1 MTDIIEP
8 LKVYESELKDKLK
21 EETEKYWK
29 ELIKSTNTD
38 IEANKTT
45 CTEYYNI
52 VNNEKLY
59 KHKLAVIKLWQ
70 GFFRVIS
77 IIMIIVGIIM
87 AIYGANGSKTGILVG
102 GIILVVVAI
111 IILVLA
117 QKLPKN
123 KIASLKEI
131 IANLAKQAQEKLNLA
146 YKQMSKLNNAYDWNI
161 PAKLVNKLNTVL
173 EFDEHFDVKK
183 YQYLHDKY
191 GLDENFDD
199 KTSTLAVE
207 SGSILGNPFLM
218 VKTLNQYWY
227 THTYENSIT
236 IHWTTTV
243 HTKNGTSTQYH
254 TETLTAYVDKPAAG
268 YNDRTYLIYGNEAA
282 PDLKFSRGPSGID
295 GMNENQIKKMI
306 KKESKGFDKMA
317 RKALTDNDP
326 NTNYVRFGNEEF
338 ESLFG
343 GENRDNE
350 VQFRLLFTPLAQQ
363 NLIKL
368 IRENKYYGDDWYFEK
383 NKKINFIQSKHS
395 QTFDYKADPEYFIDF
410 DASKAHE
417 RFITYNNEYFKS
429 FFFDL
434 APLIS
439 IPLYQQTK
447 TKEYI
452 YKRDFPGNVTYY
464 EDEVLANQF
473 GQSYF
478 EHSQSQTTNILKA
491 KFRKNYGKTDSIIIT
506 AHGFNKVSHTE
517 YIDKMGGDGKLHT
530 IPVEWFEYIPVTKDT
545 EMAVQPQQSSREEF
559 LGMINSQEFKTK
571 MAFAGAFL
579 YERGLFG
586 AILGAEL
593 GDSVAKTMQNV
604 FSNNNTNSNNN
615 GNVNIGNNVKSAI
628 NKATDA
634 SVGEIKSGI
643 DEAMSKVKTNIDN
656 GQNNNSGGQGSN

>member
-1 MTDIIEP
+1 MTDVIEP

-29 ELIKSTNTD
+29 ELVSSTNTD
-38 IEANKTT
+38 LEANKTT
-45 CTEYYNI
+45 CTEYYNT
-52 VNNEKLY
+52 VKNEKLY
-59 KHKLAVIKLWQ
+59 KHKLAVIKFWQ
-70 GFFRVIS
+70 GFFRVAS

-87 AIYGANGSKTGILVG
+87 AILGANGNKTGLLVG
-102 GIILVVVAI
+102 GIILIVASI
-111 IILVLA
+111 VIFILA
-117 QKLPKN
+117 QVIPKK
-123 KIASLKEI
+123 KIASLKERI
-131 IANLAKQAQEKLNLA
+131 ENLTKAAQEKLNLA
-146 YKQMSKLNNAYDWNI
+146 YAQMSKLNNAYDWNI
-161 PAKLVNKLNTVL
+161 PAKLINKLNTVL

-191 GLDENFDD
+191 GFDENFDD

-243 HTKNGTSTQYH
+243 HTKNGTATQHH
-254 TETLTAYVDKPAAG
+254 TQTLTAYVDKPAAG
-268 YNDRTYLIYGNEAA
+268 YNNTTYLIYGNEAA
-282 PDLKFSRGPSGID
+282 PNLKFSRSPSGID
-295 GMNENQIKKMI
+295 GMNENQINKMI
-306 KKESKGFDKMA
+306 KKDSKKFDEKA

-326 NTNYVRFGNEEF
+326 NTNYVKFGNEEF

-368 IRENKYYGDDWYFEK
+368 IRNNKYYGDDWYFEK

-395 QTFDYKADPEYFIDF
+395 QKFDYKADPEYFIDF

-417 RFITYNNEYFKS
+417 RFVTYNNEYFKS

-447 TKEYI
+447 TSEYI
-452 YKRDFPGNVTYY
+452 YKKDFPGNVTYY
-464 EDEVLANQF
+464 EDEMLANQF
-473 GQSYF
+473 GESYF
-478 EHSQSQTTNILKA
+478 RNSSSQTSNILKA
-491 KFRKNYGKTDSIIIT
+491 KLRKNFGKTDNIIIT
-506 AHGFNKVSHTE
+506 AHGFKKVAHTE
-517 YIDKMGGDGKLHT
+517 YVDKMGGDGEIHT
-530 IPVEWFEYIPVTKDT
+530 IPVEWYEFIPVTKDT
-545 EMAVQPQQSSREEF
+545 EMAVQPQTSSREEF
-559 LGMINSQEFKTK
+559 LSMINSQEFKTK

-586 AILGAEL
+586 AILGAQL
-593 GDSVAKTMQNV
+593 GDSVAKTMQNA

-615 GNVNIGNNVKSAI
+615 GNVNIGNNINSAI
-628 NKATDA
+628 SKATNIQAD
-634 SVGEIKSGI
+634 EIKNGI
-643 DEAMSKVKTNIDN
+643 DEAMSNVNTNIDN
-656 GQNNNSGGQGSN
+656 SQNNNSGGQGSK